1 MDDSGMLW
9 TFGSLVFVLL
19 LVAAVLWPVTS
30 IWRSRSAL
38 KKEQEYRD
46 LSDRSVRSLEG
57 NERELHELRSTVT
70 GLNGR
75 VVALE
80 KMLAEVE

>member
-30 IWRSRSAL
+30 IWRSDPPSRRS
-38 KKEQEYRD
+38 
-46 LSDRSVRSLEG
+46 
-57 NERELHELRSTVT
+57 RSTATFLIAQCDLWKETSESYMSCAPPSLVSM
-70 GLNGR
+70 GR